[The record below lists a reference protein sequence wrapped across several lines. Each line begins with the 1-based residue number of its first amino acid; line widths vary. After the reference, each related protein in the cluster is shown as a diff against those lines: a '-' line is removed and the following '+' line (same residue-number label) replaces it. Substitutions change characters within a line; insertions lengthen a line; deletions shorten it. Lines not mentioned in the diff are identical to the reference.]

1 VEKYPSTNQIE
12 EALARLVEAYYA
24 MGIVEEAQTAAAVL
38 GHNYPDSQWYAD
50 SYKLLKSNGTEP
62 RENQGSWISAAGKKL
77 LGS

>member
-1 VEKYPSTNQIE
+1 
-12 EALARLVEAYYA
+12 

-50 SYKLLKSNGTEP
+50 SYKLLKSNGAEP

-77 LGS
+77 LLGS